1 MKWIIEWVSM
11 DWIEVAVSVGRWR
24 LRRCSRPD
32 PPLRRCRRSTPW
44 APSGRLRRRRRQ
56 RIRLPPPVV
65 AKYSTDIIT
74 EKKTH
79 APFHWLRPHSASI
92 PSDGISPPFRFHS
105 FSFSLSLCLSFI
117 FDLLLLKIISI
128 VAIFSIRIRF
138 SSFFL
143 LFSVFWLFC
152 CPSDWNSIAI
162 GLWNESAAA
171 TSTGMKSIS
180 PSPKPIPSESIPACG
195 SRRQTDG
202 LEWGI
207 GRGGREGRERG
218 EGERGGRKSDGYLI
232 GTADGMHGIRAGI
245 GGTGVGAAWAAV
257 RLGSHHSDAVDF
269 AAARSVHR
277 QHRVAMLSAA
287 LLSALLSAALLS
299 AALLSAWS
307 ALLMGLSSINKLTNE
322 SISNLYIIFV
332 IFLHFNS

>member
-74 EKKTH
+74 EKKNTRPVPL
-79 APFHWLRPHSASI
+79 APPT
-92 PSDGISPPFRFHS
+92 FRFHPIGRNFASIS
-105 FSFSLSLCLSFI
+105 FPFIFFLSFSLSLFYRWSFAVENHFHCCHI
-117 FDLLLLKIISI
+117 QHQDPF
-128 VAIFSIRIRF
+128 F
-138 SSFFL
+138 FFL
-143 LFSVFWLFC
+143 SPLFRVRAFLLPVWLKFNSNWIVKRIGGSDINRNEIHQPQPETDPKWIDPSVWIEEA
-152 CPSDWNSIAI
+152 NRRI
-162 GLWNESAAA
+162 GMRN
-171 TSTGMKSIS
+171 
-180 PSPKPIPSESIPACG
+180 
-195 SRRQTDG
+195 
-202 LEWGI
+202 
-207 GRGGREGRERG
+207 REGRERG